1 MTLIRFI
8 FYHLLFSF
16 FLCLLCELLSTYL
29 CSLRIPRKHAD
40 LFSGLA
46 QLKKSQKL
54 LMIFENKNR
63 SFFFV
68 AILSSQLQLF
78 STIKS
83 FLSRSFLC
91 RYDKGYCISL
101 WYFNL
106 NKNSS
111 LSLMKK
117 CFVEWRSITVAVC
130 DKSIVYVTGG
140 DLNARKVK
148 LCSREQKGSFIFY
161 V

>member
-1 MTLIRFI
+1 MRIYLVGWPNLKRVK
-8 FYHLLFSF
+8 SF
-16 FLCLLCELLSTYL
+16 WWF
-29 CSLRIPRKHAD
+29 LRIKIDH
-40 LFSGLA
+40 
-46 QLKKSQKL
+46 
-54 LMIFENKNR
+54 
-63 SFFFV
+63 FFFV

-161 V
+161 VGQRKPSHGFFV